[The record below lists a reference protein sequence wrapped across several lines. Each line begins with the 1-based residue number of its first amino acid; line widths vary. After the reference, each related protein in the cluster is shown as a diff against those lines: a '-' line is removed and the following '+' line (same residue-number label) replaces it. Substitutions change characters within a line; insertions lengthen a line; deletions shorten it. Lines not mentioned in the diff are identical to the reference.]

1 MKQTLVK
8 PNIRLSY
15 QGRVRGCKL
24 QCAICYL
31 STSKLSWRMEDFF
44 SREIC
49 VTYIYTHIHIYQP
62 NPQSRFSGNKFV
74 FSFSISSNIVDVI

>member
-49 VTYIYTHIHIYQP
+49 VTYIPTYIYTSLIH
-62 NPQSRFSGNKFV
+62 NLDLVETNL
-74 FSFSISSNIVDVI
+74 SFPSLFHQI